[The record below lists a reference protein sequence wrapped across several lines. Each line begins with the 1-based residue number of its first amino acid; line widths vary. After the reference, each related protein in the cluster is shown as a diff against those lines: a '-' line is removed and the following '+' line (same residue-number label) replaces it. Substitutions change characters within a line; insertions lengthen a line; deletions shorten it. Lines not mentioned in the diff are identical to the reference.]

1 MKSKEHKDLEQD
13 KDLEQLADIL
23 CDVCMESTKL
33 NHAVL
38 STNWGKE
45 SKHDGEQYE
54 LHLCEAC
61 FFATLAT
68 LKREHRVKQMF
79 NEDFNEAGLER
90 FGRKQR

>member
-23 CDVCMESTKL
+23 CDVCKESTQL

-38 STNWGKE
+38 SANWGNG
-45 SKHDGEQYE
+45 SKNAGEYYE
-54 LHLCEAC
+54 LYLCEAC
-61 FFATLAT
+61 FFATVAT

-79 NEDFNEAGLER
+79 NEDFNEAALEKFGL
-90 FGRKQR
+90 K

>member
-1 MKSKEHKDLEQD
+1 MKSKEHEDLEQD
-13 KDLEQLADIL
+13 KGLEHPTEVL
-23 CDVCMESTKL
+23 CDICQEATQQ

-38 STNWGKE
+38 AANWGKG
-45 SKHDGEQYE
+45 SKHNGEQYQ

-79 NEDFNEAGLER
+79 NEDFNEAELER
-90 FGRKQR
+90 FGRK